1 MATAHSAVDSPQAA
15 TVAPAPAVFP
25 SGTWTAQP
33 PMPRVRNEVVAV
45 AAANKVF
52 VLGGSLRQNDY
63 ALARNEEYDPATGAW
78 RARAPLPSG
87 ASHLAAAVLDGN
99 IYVIGGFTGRDH
111 KGPVDRVF
119 AYDITAD
126 SWRALP
132 PIGVPRGSIGAAALR
147 GKIHAVAGRVTNDS
161 DDWHSKGVVGI
172 HEIYDPASGRW
183 TEAAP
188 LPTPRDHLAVVTVDG
203 KLHAI
208 GGRYG
213 NNDQMSQLHD
223 IYDPATQTWTPAPPL
238 PTARGAVAGA
248 LYKGLILVIGGE
260 DETRTYV
267 ENEAYDVESRRW
279 LKLAPLPAGRHGHGA
294 AVVGPAAWVV
304 GGALQRGGRGA
315 TDELLA
321 FTLETQDYHEW
332 GRHRT

>member
-1 MATAHSAVDSPQAA
+1 MATAHSALNSPQAA
-15 TVAPAPAVFP
+15 TAAPLQTIVLP
-25 SGTWTAQP
+25 GTWTAKS
-33 PMPRVRNEVVAV
+33 PMPGERNEVIAV
-45 AAANKVF
+45 GAAGKVF
-52 VLGGSLRQNDY
+52 VLGGSLRQTDY
-63 ALARNEEYDPATGAW
+63 ALTRNEEYDLATGAW

-87 ASHLAAAVLDGN
+87 ASHLAAAALHGS

-119 AYDITAD
+119 AYDIAAD
-126 SWRALP
+126 AWRTLP
-132 PIGVPRGSIGAAALR
+132 PLAVPRGSIGAAALG
-147 GKIHAVAGRVTNDS
+147 GKIHAVAGRVTNDT
-161 DDWHSKGVVGI
+161 DDWHTNGVVGT
-172 HEIYDPASGRW
+172 HEVYDPATGRW

-188 LPTPRDHLAVVTVDG
+188 LPTPRDHLAVVAAGG

-213 NNDQMSQLHD
+213 NNDQMSELHD
-223 IYDPATQTWTPAPPL
+223 VYDPATQAWTPAPPL

-248 LYKGLILVIGGE
+248 LYNGLILVIGGE

-267 ENEAYDVESRRW
+267 ENEGYDVELGRW
-279 LKLAPLPAGRHGHGA
+279 LKLAPMPAGRHGHGA
-294 AVVGPAAWVV
+294 AVIGGSAYVA

-321 FTLETQDYHEW
+321 FSLP
-332 GRHRT
+332 R

>member
-1 MATAHSAVDSPQAA
+1 MASARSGVDSPQAA
-15 TVAPAPAVFP
+15 PGAPLQSVVLP
-25 SGTWTAQP
+25 GTWTAKS
-33 PMPRVRNEVVAV
+33 PMPGARNEVIAV
-45 AAANKVF
+45 AAAGKIF

-63 ALARNEEYDPATGAW
+63 ALRGNEEYDPATGAW

-87 ASHLAAAVLDGN
+87 ASHMAAAVLDGT
-99 IYVIGGFTGRDH
+99 IYAIGGFTGRDH
-111 KGPVDRVF
+111 KGPVARVF
-119 AYDITAD
+119 GYDIAAD

-132 PIGVPRGSIGAAALR
+132 PLAVPRGSIGAAAVC
-147 GKIHAVAGRVTNDS
+147 GKIHAVAGRVTNDT
-161 DDWHSKGVVGI
+161 DDWHTAGVVGT
-172 HEIYDPASGRW
+172 HEVYDPATGRW
-183 TEAAP
+183 SEAAP
-188 LPTPRDHLAVVTVDG
+188 LPVPRDHLAVVAVDQ

-223 IYDPATQTWTPAPPL
+223 VYDPAAQTWTPAPPL

-248 LYKGLILVIGGE
+248 LYNGLILVIGGE

-267 ENEAYDVESRRW
+267 ETEGYDMETGRW
-279 LKLAPLPAGRHGHGA
+279 LMLAPLPAGRHGHGA
-294 AVVGPAAWVV
+294 AVVGRSAYVV

-321 FTLETQDYHEW
+321 FSLPA
-332 GRHRT
+332 